1 MLHTLIEVTRKMQ
14 ERKEL
19 SMRKVGPSVIAAIIV
34 IIMTAV
40 ALVLT
45 TVVNDVGLAVLVIFI
60 GTYAIISSEKVNRTA
75 MSLLGM
81 ALVGVVLWVG

>member
-1 MLHTLIEVTRKMQ
+1 M
-14 ERKEL
+14 